1 MIKPYLQFSIICL
14 EVYEEEKMPPS
25 FLNVIYEIPVPSFPF
40 KFPAPLFIVN
50 GWCKGKGE
58 FFQSMKILNPDKKS
72 VLAETDKQ
80 PFTLNEIETPFMNIN
95 GLADIVFEKSGQYW
109 VQVFLYEKLS
119 EKQEMFIEYPLT
131 LRKADPIPIS
141 TN

>member
-50 GWCKGKGE
+50 GWCKGKG
-58 FFQSMKILNPDKKS
+58 
-72 VLAETDKQ
+72 
-80 PFTLNEIETPFMNIN
+80 
-95 GLADIVFEKSGQYW
+95 
-109 VQVFLYEKLS
+109 
-119 EKQEMFIEYPLT
+119 
-131 LRKADPIPIS
+131 
-141 TN
+141 